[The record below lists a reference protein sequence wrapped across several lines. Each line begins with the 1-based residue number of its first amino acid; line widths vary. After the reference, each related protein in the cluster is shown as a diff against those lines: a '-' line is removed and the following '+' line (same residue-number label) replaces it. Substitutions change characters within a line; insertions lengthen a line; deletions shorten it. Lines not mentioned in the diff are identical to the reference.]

1 LQALVA
7 SGGRNRTEIQAFS
20 EIRKLDEIAVPRPER
35 VLRAP
40 SNHPQPDEAPTV
52 WEAVLHPATTLSG
65 DAVPLDDETRNRW
78 ITLVQANHGQV
89 YESFIRRVGGLTF
102 VPVSVAAAEAL
113 RLARFNPLRVL
124 RPMPAIRP
132 RPRFGLRSVQ
142 RVTPPANPQPMSTA
156 ATVAVF
162 DGGVDGGYRRYCP
175 PQQPI
180 SPLNHPLPTTSP
192 TARGRTLW
200 TAAARDNKLPNRRC
214 PSKATAFYRVRIRT
228 IWTDT
233 ASWIGAV
240 NLAGA

>member
-1 LQALVA
+1 
-7 SGGRNRTEIQAFS
+7 
-20 EIRKLDEIAVPRPER
+20 
-35 VLRAP
+35 
-40 SNHPQPDEAPTV
+40 
-52 WEAVLHPATTLSG
+52 
-65 DAVPLDDETRNRW
+65 
-78 ITLVQANHGQV
+78 VQANHGQV

>member
-162 DGGVDGGYRRYCP
+162 DGGVDGGIGAMPATATDLTTEP
-175 PQQPI
+175 PIADDLSHGTGPYFMDCC
-180 SPLNHPLPTTSP
+180 S
-192 TARGRTLW
+192 
-200 TAAARDNKLPNRRC
+200 RDNKLPNRRR